1 MPPRKLRWITR
12 SELGQAKTAEP
23 RHRSLD
29 GLATRNAFYL
39 QGKDRVLEHCPPG
52 EKEVTLVH
60 VGDPTESVRGG
71 SSIEPD
77 LSARRLL
84 EAGDHVEKRA
94 LPASGRP
101 DDADELTVGDA

>member
-1 MPPRKLRWITR
+1 
-12 SELGQAKTAEP
+12 
-23 RHRSLD
+23 
-29 GLATRNAFYL
+29 
-39 QGKDRVLEHCPPG
+39 
-52 EKEVTLVH
+52 LVH

-101 DDADELTVGDA
+101 DDADELTVGDAQVERAESMNLQLVTLEDLGDTAKFQALVGIDAAHH